1 MPAAHFYLSSPSAIM
16 ETGIE
21 EVEISLSV
29 VWEWEQTTAILTLEY
44 QMTKF
49 REKQQQF
56 DAVKVPKRERGK
68 TIRFSSPS
76 ILLMDRNLH
85 GEWCGG
91 HSVTKCE
98 LEQSHA
104 GKEKH
109 GEKKPNSR
117 YCFKHNSSERPCTLS
132 YLLLHQSLLLT
143 YFLFKVSQSYTFL
156 DLC

>member
-1 MPAAHFYLSSPSAIM
+1 MPAAHLYLSSPSAIM
-16 ETGIE
+16 ETGIQ

-29 VWEWEQTTAILTLEY
+29 VWEWEQTTAILTLEC

-56 DAVKVPKRERGK
+56 DAVEVPKRERGK

-76 ILLMDRNLH
+76 ILLMARNLH
-85 GEWCGG
+85 GE
-91 HSVTKCE
+91 HSVSKCE
-98 LEQSHA
+98 LGQSHA
-104 GKEKH
+104 GKEIH
-109 GEKKPNSR
+109 GKKKKPNSR
-117 YCFKHNSSERPCTLS
+117 YCFKHNSSARSCTPS
-132 YLLLHQSLLLT
+132 YPLLHQSVLLT